1 MVVEVVTPETLT
13 ILTLQPILLNLEV
26 QVEVVAE
33 VQVLVEVLLALLL
46 ELQIL
51 VVEAAVVLLVM

>member
-1 MVVEVVTPETLT
+1 MTPPPEYAR
-13 ILTLQPILLNLEV
+13 V
-26 QVEVVAE
+26 RG